1 MQKVEGIRWLSFDQ
15 LSLNELYSILKLRS
29 DIFVVE
35 QVCAYPDLDN
45 LDQKSYHGLLYQ
57 ADQLTG
63 YIRIYQT
70 DSGQWTFGRVVVN
83 PAYRKQKLGT
93 YLVKGALDKIK
104 ELHKN
109 ATIIIGAQAHLESY
123 YQQFGFITLSEPY
136 DDYGIL
142 HVDMRLESS

>member
-1 MQKVEGIRWLSFDQ
+1 MQKVEGIRWLLFDQ
-15 LSLNELYSILKLRS
+15 LSLNQLYSILKLRS

-57 ADQLTG
+57 ADQLIG

-70 DSGQWTFGRVVVN
+70 DSCHWTFGRVVVN
-83 PAYRKQKLGT
+83 PTYRKQKLGT
-93 YLVKGALDKIK
+93 YLVNGALEKIK
-104 ELHKN
+104 ELQKN
-109 ATIIIGAQAHLESY
+109 ATIIIGAQAHLKSY
-123 YQQFGFITLSEPY
+123 YQQFGFVAFSEPY

-142 HVDMRLESS
+142 HVDMRLEFS